1 MLEVSQLKKAFG
13 RFQVITDA
21 SFKVQANEV
30 VALLGPNGAGKTT
43 MVNLI
48 SGHLRPDS
56 GKITLDGAD
65 ITEAP
70 AHVRIAKGIARNFQ
84 ITHLFEELSV
94 LDNVRNCVLS
104 TQHKLGRFF
113 KPAASYRQA
122 TEEAMEILAT
132 FNLEQYAGGLA
143 DGLSEGDKKI
153 LDTAMAFALKSKFLL
168 LDEPTSGVATADKF
182 KVMDTIIAAIQKR
195 GTATMIIEHDMDI
208 VSEYTHRVMVLAE
221 GHILADGVPAQ
232 VMEDKLVKETLF
244 GVTD

>member
-21 SFKVQANEV
+21 SFKVEANEV

-56 GKITLDGAD
+56 GKISLDGAD
-65 ITEAP
+65 ITDAP

-104 TQHKLGRFF
+104 TQHKLSRFF
-113 KPAASYRQA
+113 KPAAAYRQA
-122 TEEAMEILAT
+122 TDESMEILAT
-132 FNLEQYAGGLA
+132 FNLDQYANELA